1 MDGLARSFLGI
12 GEHVLDVRDSAPT
25 SSASAPS
32 LTTSA
37 LAGPTTSAAS
47 NAGGPTSSPLLF
59 FVALGF
65 GVVFTNLWI
74 IVGVKYC
81 FRYNQRNRRPQND
94 ENGEPIDMTAMPR
107 THRRRREK
115 KLMTMDE
122 VNERFPLTKYKT
134 WRSTRVS
141 EGLPS
146 AGGIAAPGDRAVSIK
161 DAGGVI
167 RPSKDIRASTD
178 VQRPTTAASSAIQND
193 KDALSIAPSEPASPT
208 NKTAPQN
215 ATEQRSSLDVKPY
228 HDASTKADG
237 NTLVDLEKTNTATST
252 IAPPNMLANRGGDDP
267 EDDDDDRIHTA
278 IAPEL
283 LVSPGDSCAI
293 CLDAIEDDDDV
304 RGLTCGHAFH
314 AGCLDPW
321 LTNRRACCPLCKAD
335 YFIPKPRPE
344 GEAATETERSGR
356 RPAGMSGT
364 RLNMPASPQSTWMRT
379 GGGNPFRPR
388 MILPGRN
395 MTVEYN
401 EHDRYGF
408 PTVRRH
414 GRPWRSNNTL
424 QNPPETSYTAE
435 TNTPEATA
443 TTRGWPSRF
452 RGAIRRP
459 AMPNFRLPAVFRR
472 HNNAAAS
479 TDSSTLNPTPAQLEA
494 GAAR

>member
-1 MDGLARSFLGI
+1 MDVLARGFLGI
-12 GEHVLDVRDSAPT
+12 GGHVLDVRDSATPT
-25 SSASAPS
+25 SSASAAS

-47 NAGGPTSSPLLF
+47 SSGGPTSSPLLF

-81 FRYNQRNRRPQND
+81 FRYNQRNRRQQND

-115 KLMTMDE
+115 KLMTIDE

-146 AGGIAAPGDRAVSIK
+146 AGGIAAPGDKAASVK
-161 DAGGVI
+161 DVEGVI
-167 RPSKDIRASTD
+167 RPSKDLRESTD
-178 VQRPTTAASSAIQND
+178 APRPNTATSSAIQKD
-193 KDALSIAPSEPASPT
+193 KDALSISPSEPTTPT
-208 NKTAPQN
+208 TKTAPQN
-215 ATEQRSSLDVKPY
+215 SSEQKSSLDVKPH
-228 HDASTKADG
+228 HDTPTNGDA
-237 NTLVDLEKTNTATST
+237 NTLVNLEKIHTATST
-252 IAPPNMLANRGGDDP
+252 IGAPHTVDSSRAGDP
-267 EDDDDDRIHTA
+267 EDDEDDQIHTA

-283 LVSPGDSCAI
+283 LASPGDSCAI
-293 CLDAIEDDDDV
+293 CLDTIEDDDDV

-321 LTNRRACCPLCKAD
+321 LTSRRACCPLCKAD

-344 GEAATETERSGR
+344 GEAATGVEGSGR

-364 RLNMPASPQSTWMRT
+364 RLNMPATPHSAWTRA

-388 MILPGRN
+388 MILPGRG
-395 MTVEYN
+395 MTIEYN

-414 GRPWRSNNTL
+414 GRPWRSNNAP

-435 TNTPEATA
+435 TNTAETPAGG
-443 TTRGWPSRF
+443 RGWSSRF
-452 RGAIRRP
+452 RGAIP
-459 AMPNFRLPAVFRR
+459 KLRLPGTFRR
-472 HNNAAAS
+472 NTNAAVN
-479 TDSSTLNPTPAQLEA
+479 TDTAAPNPTPAQLEA
-494 GAAR
+494 GAR